1 MQRYS
6 LFYLE
11 TALHISLKQQVEV
24 TVWQVP
30 DAVDTVVCAPDDG
43 WWYHPKHVEQF
54 PDKINCIIFHL
65 VGHILEYSYD
75 AGTHER

>member
-1 MQRYS
+1 MG
-6 LFYLE
+6 
-11 TALHISLKQQVEV
+11 
-24 TVWQVP
+24 WQIP

-43 WWYHPKHVEQF
+43 WWYHPKHVEEF